1 MEQGGS
7 TGDGKATFGTFNVLK
22 VAFATSEQRSLSP

>member
-22 VAFATSEQRSLSP
+22 VAFATSDHQVVSP